1 MCKRFEEGLNEDL
14 KLLMGIL
21 EIKEF
26 VTLVERACKAEEL
39 GKEKRKA
46 EFEARDY
53 RKRSTGKAPFS
64 AVKKFRED
72 TNKSRTTAGI
82 SIRARPST
90 DSRATSVA
98 SVGNNRQEKPE
109 CPQCERR
116 HLGECWGKST
126 NRACYGCGSKDHFI
140 RDCTELDEKNK
151 IQGARP
157 SGVTTR

>member
-64 AVKKFRED
+64 TVKKFRED
-72 TNKSRTTAGI
+72 INKSRATAGI
-82 SIRARPST
+82 SIRARPSM
-90 DSRATSVA
+90 
-98 SVGNNRQEKPE
+98 
-109 CPQCERR
+109 
-116 HLGECWGKST
+116 
-126 NRACYGCGSKDHFI
+126 GS
-140 RDCTELDEKNK
+140 
-151 IQGARP
+151 
-157 SGVTTR
+157 

>member
-1 MCKRFEEGLNEDL
+1 
-14 KLLMGIL
+14 MGIL

-46 EFEARDY
+46 EVEARDF
-53 RKRSTGKAPFS
+53 RKRLAGKTSFS

-72 TNKSRTTAGI
+72 TNKSKTTAGI
-82 SIRARPST
+82 SIRERPST

-98 SVGNNRQEKPE
+98 SVGNNRQERPE
-109 CPQCERR
+109 CPQCGRR
-116 HLGECWGKST
+116 HVGECWGKST
-126 NRACYGCGSKDHFI
+126 NRACYRCSSKDHFI

-151 IQGARP
+151 MQGARP
-157 SGVTTR
+157 SGTMTKGRPPRISGGRV